1 MIKNK
6 KIIIA
11 ILVLIVVIVIGIIV
25 FLCIKINNQIVNEK
39 KLDNRI
45 QELFEN
51 SYKYYCFSEGNITI
65 TDGTVTVE
73 NETYNYVDD
82 EYKSIDSIMSLINNT
97 FVPEK
102 VDYYIEKLNEK
113 NKYLQ
118 VGDNLY
124 VKKIS
129 NSNGCKIENNIN
141 YNSIIVEDVDNETK
155 MLKWDDSFTYIYLV
169 DNEWFLGTEIFNC
182 IDDSEVNE
190 FVEE

>member
-65 TDGTVTVE
+65 TDGTV
-73 NETYNYVDD
+73 
-82 EYKSIDSIMSLINNT
+82 
-97 FVPEK
+97 
-102 VDYYIEKLNEK
+102 
-113 NKYLQ
+113 
-118 VGDNLY
+118 
-124 VKKIS
+124 
-129 NSNGCKIENNIN
+129 
-141 YNSIIVEDVDNETK
+141 IV
-155 MLKWDDSFTYIYLV
+155 
-169 DNEWFLGTEIFNC
+169 
-182 IDDSEVNE
+182 
-190 FVEE
+190 